1 MSCRCRLVSQP
12 LSPLV
17 IWAVGCCVLPL
28 PPCLPALIFGVGLL
42 CPAAA
47 ALFTG
52 LVSFGDFC
60 CGLQRE
66 LSGTTAC
73 AGERAESS
81 PPLLHLIWLRFK
93 TIVFVAY
100 ADVILVAFRD
110 GLEWQAI
117 EGPMPDTSLA
127 SVIVRRFLNVKRP

>member
-1 MSCRCRLVSQP
+1 VSCRCRLVPGS
-12 LSPLV
+12 
-17 IWAVGCCVLPL
+17 
-28 PPCLPALIFGVGLL
+28 
-42 CPAAA
+42 
-47 ALFTG
+47 
-52 LVSFGDFC
+52 VSLGDFC

-110 GLEWQAI
+110 GLERQAI
-117 EGPMPDTSLA
+117 EGPIVDTSLA
-127 SVIVRRFLNVKRP
+127 PSLSVYF